1 MCDSHFLLQVLWKY
15 ETLSCF
21 MATTHAF
28 SSAQSYFLCL
38 VCMVFHSHT
47 SSCSQVS
54 SLLKGHFLT
63 IPSKSLFL
71 LLVLIKL
78 VSSFI
83 LLVTVY
89 NCGFILSLSLPDC
102 DLSGTV
108 DSKGIDTH
116 SRCLIN
122 TWLNAWGWYQG
133 WNWTHIS
140 RILLVL
146 LQPPHT
152 STTKFMELFCLFSVN
167 EVSLHMA

>member
-1 MCDSHFLLQVLWKY
+1 
-15 ETLSCF
+15 

-38 VCMVFHSHT
+38 IRMVFHSHT
-47 SSCSQVS
+47 SSCSQIS

-89 NCGFILSLSLPDC
+89 NCGFILSLSLPYS

-108 DSKGIDTH
+108 DSKGMDTH

-122 TWLNAWGWYQG
+122 TWPNAWGWLSGLELNPDLQNSTCSTSATAHFYHKIYG
-133 WNWTHIS
+133 IILPFLHKWSKSPHGLNSTNIS
-140 RILLVL
+140 FPCYIW
-146 LQPPHT
+146 
-152 STTKFMELFCLFSVN
+152 E
-167 EVSLHMA
+167 A